1 MPNSSRSI
9 ITAVLPSLLL
19 VVLAVLGVQP
29 LPPMAAVAG
38 CALAAF
44 SVLVRRVPLAPAA
57 VALAALATPAPGAAP
72 LVAAVFIVAYAFISR
87 RDSQVL
93 AGFAVPAAAVL
104 LCSWFTYSAT
114 VLALVAAVL
123 TSGAALAAFYA
134 QSHNSTTASLLCAI
148 TASVLLVSLPVIAAT
163 ESNAPVAGA
172 AFAAA
177 LVLLF
182 SSLIGLRFESGL
194 LRTLGGLGAAA
205 MLALPI
211 AFLTPAVAAGPVRG
225 DVGVFAT
232 GMDECPKLLGDTI
245 ASVEC
250 YSQVLVDEYRSN
262 SLESAI
268 ALVKSSFDAPS
279 PLGPHF
285 ANNCHESLHFLAKAV
300 ALQSPGE
307 DLRETIKRGTDMCAA
322 GFGHGVWE
330 MQYSLMSTEDLV
342 EAAPTICR
350 GWEGYSRSD
359 EGSFGIGCRH
369 ILGHTMATRY
379 RGHVADVAATCL
391 IRDPLA
397 DPVSELNQEEII
409 SRNNCLAGL
418 FMENFLDLSRN
429 RQGDID
435 SLDPYATCE
444 DPKVAGNLDILWG
457 CYNEIGAMVLP
468 FYNNDAKAAYE
479 SCKAQQDELG
489 VPQYIVESCY
499 DSMARSLGPTL
510 EYEDVAMV
518 GSCSPLGSGE
528 IHAYCVRGAAAAV
541 AFNSNSIE
549 RGNEICRQNVSGE
562 WLDICLARIEEIREA
577 LDASVLE

>member
-1 MPNSSRSI
+1 V
-9 ITAVLPSLLL
+9 AVAAC
-19 VVLAVLGVQP
+19 VLA
-29 LPPMAAVAG
+29 
-38 CALAAF
+38 AL
-44 SVLVRRVPLAPAA
+44 SGLIRRAPLAPAA
-57 VALAALATPAPGAAP
+57 VALAALSTPAPGLAP
-72 LVAAVFIVAYAFISR
+72 LVAAVFVLAYTVAPR
-87 RDSQVL
+87 RDSQIVQGL
-93 AGFAVPAAAVL
+93 ISPAAAVL
-104 LCSWFTYSAT
+104 VCSWFTYAT
-114 VLALVAAVL
+114 AGPALIAAILTAFAAV
-123 TSGAALAAFYA
+123 SAFYA
-134 QSHNSTTASLLCAI
+134 QSRNSTTASLTCAI
-148 TASVLLVSLPVIAAT
+148 TASVLLVTLPVIAAT

-182 SSLIGLRFESGL
+182 SSLIGLRFGSVR
-194 LRTLGGLGAAA
+194 LRTVAGLGAAA

-211 AFLTPAVAAGPVRG
+211 AFLTPAQAAGPVHG
-225 DVGVFAT
+225 DVGVYAT

-250 YSQVLVDEYRSN
+250 YAQVLVDEYRSN

-268 ALVKSSFDAPS
+268 TMVKASFDAPA

-330 MQYSLMSTEDLV
+330 MQYSLMSTADLV
-342 EAAPTICR
+342 AAAPTICR

-359 EGSFGIGCRH
+359 EGSYGIGCRH
-369 ILGHTMATRY
+369 ILGHTMATRF

-429 RQGDID
+429 RQVDID
-435 SLDPYATCE
+435 TLHPYATCE
-444 DPKVAGNLDILWG
+444 DPQVAANLDIMWG

-468 FYNNDAKAAYE
+468 YYNNDTKLAYE
-479 SCKAQQDELG
+479 SCKGQQDNLG

-499 DSMARSLGPTL
+499 DSMARSIGPTL
-510 EYEDVAMV
+510 EYEDDAMV
-518 GSCSPLGSGE
+518 NSCTPLGSGE
-528 IHAYCVRGAAAAV
+528 IHAYCIRGAAASV

-549 RGNEICRQNVSGE
+549 RGNEICKKNVSGT
-562 WLDICLARIEEIREA
+562 WLEICLTRVGEIKEA
-577 LDASVLE
+577 LSASVLE